1 MRVSRDAV
9 CQGETMVMVPF
20 MPTSAVRTELNGTIP
35 GRENRTKN
43 CVVLPP
49 IKSWLYPVP
58 LLVYVNVWGAS
69 SSFKIVIFVTT
80 DAVTLITLGE
90 NREFEASMETLAT
103 IGISYTGPALG
114 ARAVT
119 FWYARD
125 PTARGLISV
134 H

>member
-1 MRVSRDAV
+1 MRVSRHAV

-69 SSFKIVIFVTT
+69 SSFTIVIFVTT

-90 NREFEASMETLAT
+90 NRGFEATIETQAT
-103 IGISYTGPALG
+103 LGISY
-114 ARAVT
+114 RA
-119 FWYARD
+119 
-125 PTARGLISV
+125 PARGPRAGTIW
-134 H
+134 